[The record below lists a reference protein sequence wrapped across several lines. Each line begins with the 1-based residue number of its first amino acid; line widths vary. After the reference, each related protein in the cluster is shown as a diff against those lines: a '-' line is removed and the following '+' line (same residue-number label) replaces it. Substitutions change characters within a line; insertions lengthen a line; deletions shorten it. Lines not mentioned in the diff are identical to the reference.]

1 MYKIINDNNI
11 IINPELKKEYY
22 NKYKSSLNLTIS
34 TISYIRGDITNKYK
48 NCDSL
53 SLGNKIEINNF
64 NMKSYVMDLKY
75 NYKNSKKLIERKQR
89 IIIFGWKE
97 NLSLLDEQ
105 MTEEFFI
112 DTSFKIIPAELHP
125 HKLTIFAGISKNL
138 NKPILICF
146 LLIKYL
152 DDNTYDKIF

>member
-1 MYKIINDNNI
+1 VYKIINDNNV

-22 NKYKSSLNLTIS
+22 NKYKSSLNLPIS

-48 NCDSL
+48 TCDSL

-89 IIIFGWKE
+89 IIIFG
-97 NLSLLDEQ
+97 
-105 MTEEFFI
+105 
-112 DTSFKIIPAELHP
+112 
-125 HKLTIFAGISKNL
+125 
-138 NKPILICF
+138 
-146 LLIKYL
+146 
-152 DDNTYDKIF
+152 